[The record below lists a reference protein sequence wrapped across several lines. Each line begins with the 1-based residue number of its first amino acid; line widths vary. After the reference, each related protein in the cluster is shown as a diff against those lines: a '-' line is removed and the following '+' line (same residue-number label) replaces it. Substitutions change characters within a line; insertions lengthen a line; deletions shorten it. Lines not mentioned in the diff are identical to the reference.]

1 MAAAANIKVADGRPV
16 APEDILPLTVE
27 GLTFEAGGK
36 QILSRLNFRLE
47 GESQSFIIGPNGA
60 GKSVLL
66 RLCHGLLLPT
76 SGQVVWASKAEAK
89 PSLQQAMVFQRPVLL
104 RRSVRANV
112 EYALFVRGVHGPER
126 RRHATL
132 ALEETGLIDL
142 AEQPARV
149 LSIGEQQRLALAR
162 VWALHPRVLFLDEP
176 TAHLD
181 PSSTRVVEDII
192 TRISESGTK
201 IIMTSHDMGQV
212 QRLADE
218 ILFLHGGH
226 LIEQTSVDQFFS
238 QPRTREG
245 KLFVEGDLLW

>member
-1 MAAAANIKVADGRPV
+1 VAETDIEVADGRLA
-16 APEDILPLTVE
+16 APKDILPLTVE

-36 QILSRLNFRLE
+36 QILTRINFRLE

-66 RLCHGLLLPT
+66 RLCHGLLQPT
-76 SGQVVWASKAEAK
+76 SGAVIWTVTAVGK
-89 PSLQQAMVFQRPVLL
+89 PSMQQAMVFQRPLLL
-104 RRSVRANV
+104 RRSVRANI
-112 EYALFVRGVHGPER
+112 EYALFLRGIKGAKR
-126 RRHATL
+126 RRDAIR
-132 ALEETGLIDL
+132 ALEGTGLADL

-181 PSSTRVVEDII
+181 PSSTRMIEEII
-192 TRISESGTK
+192 TQIIRSGTK

-218 ILFLHGGH
+218 ILFLHGGR
-226 LIEQTSVDQFFS
+226 LIEQTPVDQFFS
-238 QPRTREG
+238 QPRTQEG
-245 KLFVEGDLLW
+245 KLFIEGNLLW

>member
-1 MAAAANIKVADGRPV
+1 MAAANIEVAVGRPV

-66 RLCHGLLLPT
+66 RLCHGLLQPT
-76 SGQVVWASKAEAK
+76 AGEVVWASTAEAK

-112 EYALFVRGVHGPER
+112 EYALFVRGVRKPER

-132 ALEETGLIDL
+132 ALEETGLSHL
-142 AEQPARV
+142 AEQSARV

-192 TRISESGTK
+192 TRIFESGTK

-212 QRLADE
+212 QRLAGE

-245 KLFVEGDLLW
+245 KLFVEGSLLW

>member
-1 MAAAANIKVADGRPV
+1 MAGVNIEVADRRP
-16 APEDILPLTVE
+16 AASEDILPLTAE

-47 GESQSFIIGPNGA
+47 GESPSFIIGPNGA

-66 RLCHGLLLPT
+66 RLCHGLLQPT
-76 SGQVVWASKAEAK
+76 AGKVIWAATAEAK

-104 RRSVRANV
+104 RRSVRANI
-112 EYALFVRGVHGPER
+112 EYALFVRGIRGSER
-126 RRHATL
+126 QRHVTR
-132 ALEETGLIDL
+132 ALEETGLANL

-192 TRISESGTK
+192 TRIFESGTK

>member
-1 MAAAANIKVADGRPV
+1 
-16 APEDILPLTVE
+16 
-27 GLTFEAGGK
+27 
-36 QILSRLNFRLE
+36 
-47 GESQSFIIGPNGA
+47 
-60 GKSVLL
+60 
-66 RLCHGLLLPT
+66 
-76 SGQVVWASKAEAK
+76 
-89 PSLQQAMVFQRPVLL
+89 MVFQRPVLL

-112 EYALFVRGVHGPER
+112 EYALFVRGIRGPER
-126 RRHATL
+126 QRHVTR
-132 ALEETGLIDL
+132 ALEETGLANL

-192 TRISESGTK
+192 TRIFESGTK

>member
-1 MAAAANIKVADGRPV
+1 MAGANNEVTDRRPV
-16 APEDILPLTVE
+16 TPEDILPLTVE

-66 RLCHGLLLPT
+66 RLCHGLLQPT
-76 SGQVVWASKAEAK
+76 AGEVVWAATSEAK

-112 EYALFVRGVHGPER
+112 EYALFVRGVRGPER

-132 ALEETGLIDL
+132 ALEETGLFDL

-238 QPRTREG
+238 EPRTREG

>member
-1 MAAAANIKVADGRPV
+1 MAGANIEVADRRPA
-16 APEDILPLTVE
+16 APEDILPLTAE

-47 GESQSFIIGPNGA
+47 GESPSFIIGPNGA

-66 RLCHGLLLPT
+66 RLCHGLLQPT
-76 SGQVVWASKAEAK
+76 AGKVIWAATAEAK

-112 EYALFVRGVHGPER
+112 EYALFVRGIRGLER
-126 RRHATL
+126 QRHVTR
-132 ALEETGLIDL
+132 ALEETGLANL

-192 TRISESGTK
+192 TRIFESGTK

>member
-1 MAAAANIKVADGRPV
+1 MGANIEVADGRPA

-36 QILSRLNFRLE
+36 QILSRLNFCLE

-66 RLCHGLLLPT
+66 RLCHGLLQPT
-76 SGQVVWASKAEAK
+76 AGEVIWATAADAK

-112 EYALFVRGVHGPER
+112 EYALFVRRVRGLER
-126 RRHATL
+126 RRHVTR
-132 ALEETGLIDL
+132 ALEETGLADL

-181 PSSTRVVEDII
+181 PSSTRMVEDII
-192 TRISESGTK
+192 TRIVESGTK

>member
-1 MAAAANIKVADGRPV
+1 MGANIEVDGEKLA
-16 APEDILPLTVE
+16 APADILPLTVE

-36 QILSRLNFRLE
+36 RILSRLNFRLE

-66 RLCHGLLLPT
+66 RLCHGLLQPT
-76 SGQVVWASKAEAK
+76 AGEVVWASAAEAK
-89 PSLQQAMVFQRPVLL
+89 PSLQQAMVFQRPLLL
-104 RRSVRANV
+104 RRSVRANI
-112 EYALFVRGVHGPER
+112 EYALFVRGIRRSER
-126 RRHATL
+126 QQHVTQ
-132 ALEETGLIDL
+132 ALEETGLADL

-149 LSIGEQQRLALAR
+149 LSMGEQQRLALAR

-181 PSSTRVVEDII
+181 PSSTRMVEEII
-192 TRISESGTK
+192 TRIFQGGTK

-218 ILFLHGGH
+218 ILFLHGGR
-226 LIEQTSVDQFFS
+226 LIEQTSADQFFS
-238 QPRTREG
+238 RPRTREG
-245 KLFVEGDLLW
+245 KLFVEGSLLW

>member
-1 MAAAANIKVADGRPV
+1 MAGANIEVADQRLV

-66 RLCHGLLLPT
+66 RLCHGLLQPT
-76 SGQVVWASKAEAK
+76 AGKVIWAATAEAK

-112 EYALFVRGVHGPER
+112 EYALFVRRVRGVER
-126 RRHATL
+126 RRHATR
-132 ALEETGLIDL
+132 ALEETGLADL

-192 TRISESGTK
+192 TRIFESGTK

>member
-1 MAAAANIKVADGRPV
+1 MAGANIEVADRRPV
-16 APEDILPLTVE
+16 VADDILPLTVE

-47 GESQSFIIGPNGA
+47 GESPSFIIGPNGA

-66 RLCHGLLLPT
+66 RLCHGLLQPT
-76 SGQVVWASKAEAK
+76 AGKVIWAATAEAK

-112 EYALFVRGVHGPER
+112 EYALFVRRIRRPER
-126 RRHATL
+126 QRHVTR
-132 ALEETGLIDL
+132 ALEETGLANL

-192 TRISESGTK
+192 TRIFESGTK

-238 QPRTREG
+238 QPGTREG

>member
-1 MAAAANIKVADGRPV
+1 MAGANIKVADGRP
-16 APEDILPLTVE
+16 AASEDILPLMAE
-27 GLTFEAGGK
+27 ELTFEAGGK

-47 GESQSFIIGPNGA
+47 GESPSFIIGPNGA

-66 RLCHGLLLPT
+66 RLCHGLLQPT
-76 SGQVVWASKAEAK
+76 AGKVIWAATAEAK

-112 EYALFVRGVHGPER
+112 EYALFVRGIHGPER
-126 RRHATL
+126 QRHVTR
-132 ALEETGLIDL
+132 ALEETGLASL

-192 TRISESGTK
+192 TRIFESGTK

>member
-1 MAAAANIKVADGRPV
+1 VAAANIEVVDGRPV

-66 RLCHGLLLPT
+66 RLCHGLLQPT
-76 SGQVVWASKAEAK
+76 AGEVVWASTAEAK

-104 RRSVRANV
+104 RRSVWANV
-112 EYALFVRGVHGPER
+112 EYALFVRGIRGPER
-126 RRHATL
+126 RRYVAR
-132 ALEETGLIDL
+132 ALEETGLADL
-142 AEQPARV
+142 AEQSARV

-192 TRISESGTK
+192 TRIFESGTK

>member
-1 MAAAANIKVADGRPV
+1 VAGANIEIADRRPE

-36 QILSRLNFRLE
+36 QILSRLTFCLE
-47 GESQSFIIGPNGA
+47 GESPSFIIGPNGA

-66 RLCHGLLLPT
+66 RLCHGLLQPT
-76 SGQVVWASKAEAK
+76 AGKVIWAATAAAK
-89 PSLQQAMVFQRPVLL
+89 PSSQQAMVFQRPVLL
-104 RRSVRANV
+104 RRSVRANI
-112 EYALFVRGVHGPER
+112 EYALFVRKIRRPER
-126 RRHATL
+126 QRHVTR
-132 ALEETGLIDL
+132 ALEETGLANL

-192 TRISESGTK
+192 TRIFESGTK

-218 ILFLHGGH
+218 VLFLHGGH

-245 KLFVEGDLLW
+245 KLFVEGNLLW

>member
-1 MAAAANIKVADGRPV
+1 MAGANIEVADGRPA

-47 GESQSFIIGPNGA
+47 GESPSFIIGPNGA

-66 RLCHGLLLPT
+66 RLCHGLLQPT
-76 SGQVVWASKAEAK
+76 AGKVVWAATAEAK

-112 EYALFVRGVHGPER
+112 EYALFVRGIRGSER
-126 RRHATL
+126 QRYVAR
-132 ALEETGLIDL
+132 ALEETGLSDL

-192 TRISESGTK
+192 TRIFESGTK

>member
-1 MAAAANIKVADGRPV
+1 VAGMNIELADTRPA
-16 APEDILPLTVE
+16 APEDILPLMVE
-27 GLTFEAGGK
+27 GLAFEAGGK
-36 QILSRLNFRLE
+36 QILNRLDFRLE

-66 RLCHGLLLPT
+66 RLCHGLLQPT
-76 SGQVVWASKAEAK
+76 AGKVVWATTAEAK
-89 PSLQQAMVFQRPVLL
+89 PSQQQAMVFQRPVLL

-112 EYALFVRGVHGPER
+112 EYALIVRGFRGPER
-126 RRHATL
+126 RRRVTL
-132 ALEETGLIDL
+132 ALEETGLADL

-149 LSIGEQQRLALAR
+149 LSSGEQQRLALAR

-181 PSSTRVVEDII
+181 PSSTRMVEEII
-192 TRISESGTK
+192 TRIFQSGTK

-218 ILFLHGGH
+218 ILFLHGGR
-226 LIEQTSVDQFFS
+226 LIEQTSVDRFFS
-238 QPRTREG
+238 QPKTREG
-245 KLFVEGDLLW
+245 KLFVEGNLLW

>member
-1 MAAAANIKVADGRPV
+1 MAGANIEVADRRPV

-47 GESQSFIIGPNGA
+47 GESPSFIIGPNGA

-66 RLCHGLLLPT
+66 RLCHGLLQPT
-76 SGQVVWASKAEAK
+76 AGKVIWAATAEAK

-104 RRSVRANV
+104 RRSVRANI
-112 EYALFVRGVHGPER
+112 EYALFVRGIRGSER
-126 RRHATL
+126 QRHVTR
-132 ALEETGLIDL
+132 ALEETGLANL

-192 TRISESGTK
+192 TRIFESGTK

>member
-1 MAAAANIKVADGRPV
+1 MVGVNNEVTDGRP
-16 APEDILPLTVE
+16 ATPEDILPLTVE

-47 GESQSFIIGPNGA
+47 GESPSFIIGPNGA

-66 RLCHGLLLPT
+66 RLCHGLLQPT
-76 SGQVVWASKAEAK
+76 AGKVIWAATAEAK

-112 EYALFVRGVHGPER
+112 EYALFVRGIHGPER
-126 RRHATL
+126 QRHVTR
-132 ALEETGLIDL
+132 ALEETGLANL

-192 TRISESGTK
+192 TRIFESGTK

>member
-1 MAAAANIKVADGRPV
+1 MWTTAAG
-16 APEDILPLTVE
+16 
-27 GLTFEAGGK
+27 
-36 QILSRLNFRLE
+36 
-47 GESQSFIIGPNGA
+47 
-60 GKSVLL
+60 
-66 RLCHGLLLPT
+66 
-76 SGQVVWASKAEAK
+76 AK

-112 EYALFVRGVHGPER
+112 EYALFVRRIRGPER
-126 RRHATL
+126 RRNATRVVEEAGL
-132 ALEETGLIDL
+132 ADL

-192 TRISESGTK
+192 TRIFESGTK

>member
-1 MAAAANIKVADGRPV
+1 MAGANIEVADRRP
-16 APEDILPLTVE
+16 AASEDILPLTAE

-47 GESQSFIIGPNGA
+47 GESPSFIIGPNGA

-66 RLCHGLLLPT
+66 RLCHGLLQPT
-76 SGQVVWASKAEAK
+76 AGKVIWAATAEAK

-112 EYALFVRGVHGPER
+112 EYALIVRGFRRPER
-126 RRHATL
+126 RRRVTL
-132 ALEETGLIDL
+132 ALEETGLADL

-149 LSIGEQQRLALAR
+149 LSSGEQQRLALAR

-181 PSSTRVVEDII
+181 PSSTRMVEEII
-192 TRISESGTK
+192 SRIFEGGTK

-218 ILFLHGGH
+218 ILFLHGGR
-226 LIEQTSVDQFFS
+226 LIEQTSVDRFFS
-238 QPRTREG
+238 QPKTREG
-245 KLFVEGDLLW
+245 KLFVEGNLLW

>member
-1 MAAAANIKVADGRPV
+1 MAGANIEVADRRPV

-47 GESQSFIIGPNGA
+47 GESPSFIIGPNGA

-66 RLCHGLLLPT
+66 RLCHGLLQPT
-76 SGQVVWASKAEAK
+76 VGKVIWAATAKAK

-104 RRSVRANV
+104 RRSVRANI
-112 EYALFVRGVHGPER
+112 EYALFVRGIRGAER
-126 RRHATL
+126 QRHVTR
-132 ALEETGLIDL
+132 ALEETGLANL

-192 TRISESGTK
+192 TRIFESGTK

>member
-1 MAAAANIKVADGRPV
+1 MAGVNIDGADRRPAAS
-16 APEDILPLTVE
+16 EDILPLTAE

-47 GESQSFIIGPNGA
+47 GESPSFIIGPTGA

-66 RLCHGLLLPT
+66 RLCHGLLQPT
-76 SGQVVWASKAEAK
+76 AGEVVWAAKAEAK

-112 EYALFVRGVHGPER
+112 EYALFVRGIRGSER
-126 RRHATL
+126 QRHVTR
-132 ALEETGLIDL
+132 ALEETGLADL

-181 PSSTRVVEDII
+181 PSSTRVVEEII
-192 TRISESGTK
+192 TRIFQSGTK

>member
-1 MAAAANIKVADGRPV
+1 MAGANIEVADGRPA
-16 APEDILPLTVE
+16 APEDILPLMAE
-27 GLTFEAGGK
+27 ELTFEAGGK

-47 GESQSFIIGPNGA
+47 GESPSFIIGPNGA

-66 RLCHGLLLPT
+66 RLCHGLLQPT
-76 SGQVVWASKAEAK
+76 AGKVIWAATAEAK

-112 EYALFVRGVHGPER
+112 EYALFVRGIRGPER
-126 RRHATL
+126 QRHVTR
-132 ALEETGLIDL
+132 ALEETGLANL

-192 TRISESGTK
+192 TRIFESGTK

>member
-1 MAAAANIKVADGRPV
+1 MAGANIEVADQRLV

-47 GESQSFIIGPNGA
+47 GESPSFIIGPNGA

-66 RLCHGLLLPT
+66 RLCHGLLQPT
-76 SGQVVWASKAEAK
+76 AGEVVWAATAESK

-112 EYALFVRGVHGPER
+112 EYALFVRGIRGSER
-126 RRHATL
+126 RRYVAR
-132 ALEETGLIDL
+132 ALEETGLSDL

-192 TRISESGTK
+192 TRISASGTK

>member
-1 MAAAANIKVADGRPV
+1 MAGANIEVADRRP
-16 APEDILPLTVE
+16 AASEDILPLTAE

-47 GESQSFIIGPNGA
+47 GESPSFIIGPNGA

-66 RLCHGLLLPT
+66 RLCHGLLQPT
-76 SGQVVWASKAEAK
+76 AGKVIWAATAEAK

-112 EYALFVRGVHGPER
+112 EYALIVRGIRGSER
-126 RRHATL
+126 QRHVTR
-132 ALEETGLIDL
+132 ALEETGLANL
-142 AEQPARV
+142 AEQAARV

-192 TRISESGTK
+192 TRIFESGTK

>member
-1 MAAAANIKVADGRPV
+1 VAAASIEVADRRPV

-36 QILSRLNFRLE
+36 QILSHLNFRLE
-47 GESQSFIIGPNGA
+47 GEFPSFIIGPNGA

-66 RLCHGLLLPT
+66 RLCHGLLQPT
-76 SGQVVWASKAEAK
+76 AGKVIWATAAEAK

-104 RRSVRANV
+104 RRAVRANV
-112 EYALFVRGVHGPER
+112 EYALFVRGIHGPER
-126 RRHATL
+126 QRHVTR
-132 ALEETGLIDL
+132 ALEETGLANL

-192 TRISESGTK
+192 TRIFESGTK

>member
-1 MAAAANIKVADGRPV
+1 MGANIEVDGEQL
-16 APEDILPLTVE
+16 ATPEDILPLTVE

-36 QILSRLNFRLE
+36 RILSRLNFRLE

-66 RLCHGLLLPT
+66 RLCHGLLQPT
-76 SGQVVWASKAEAK
+76 AGEVVWASAAEAK
-89 PSLQQAMVFQRPVLL
+89 PSLQQAMVFQRPLLL

-112 EYALFVRGVHGPER
+112 EYALFVRGIRGSER
-126 RRHATL
+126 RQHVAQ
-132 ALEETGLIDL
+132 ALEETGLADL

-149 LSIGEQQRLALAR
+149 LSMGEQQRLALAR

-181 PSSTRVVEDII
+181 PSSTRMVEEII
-192 TRISESGTK
+192 TRIFQGGTK

-218 ILFLHGGH
+218 ILFLHGGR
-226 LIEQTSVDQFFS
+226 LIEQTSADQFFS
-238 QPRTREG
+238 RPRTQEG
-245 KLFVEGDLLW
+245 KLFVEGSLLW

>member
-1 MAAAANIKVADGRPV
+1 MAGANIEVADRRP
-16 APEDILPLTVE
+16 AASEDILPLTAE

-47 GESQSFIIGPNGA
+47 GESPSFIIGPNGA

-66 RLCHGLLLPT
+66 RLCHGLLQPT
-76 SGQVVWASKAEAK
+76 AGKVIWAATAEAK

-112 EYALFVRGVHGPER
+112 EYALFVRGISGPER
-126 RRHATL
+126 QRHVTR
-132 ALEETGLIDL
+132 ALEETGLANL

-192 TRISESGTK
+192 TRIFESGTK

>member
-1 MAAAANIKVADGRPV
+1 MAGVNIEVTDGRPA
-16 APEDILPLTVE
+16 APEDILPLTAE

-47 GESQSFIIGPNGA
+47 GESPSFIIGPNGA

-66 RLCHGLLLPT
+66 RLCHGLLQPT
-76 SGQVVWASKAEAK
+76 AGEVVWAATAEAK
-89 PSLQQAMVFQRPVLL
+89 PSLQQAMVIQRPVMF

-112 EYALFVRGVHGPER
+112 EYALFVRGIHGHER
-126 RRHATL
+126 QRHVTR
-132 ALEETGLIDL
+132 ALEETGLANL

-181 PSSTRVVEDII
+181 PSSTRMVEDII
-192 TRISESGTK
+192 TRIFESGTK

-226 LIEQTSVDQFFS
+226 LIEQTSVDKFFS

-245 KLFVEGDLLW
+245 KLFVEGNLLW

>member
-1 MAAAANIKVADGRPV
+1 MVRANNEVTDGRP
-16 APEDILPLTVE
+16 ATPEDILPLTVE

-66 RLCHGLLLPT
+66 RLCHGLLQPT
-76 SGQVVWASKAEAK
+76 AGEVVWAATAEAK

-104 RRSVRANV
+104 RRSVRANI
-112 EYALFVRGVHGPER
+112 EYALVVRGIRGSER
-126 RRHATL
+126 RRYVTR
-132 ALEETGLIDL
+132 ALEETGLANL

-149 LSIGEQQRLALAR
+149 LSIGGQQRLALAR

-192 TRISESGTK
+192 TRIFESGTK

-226 LIEQTSVDQFFS
+226 LIEKTSVDQFFS

>member
-1 MAAAANIKVADGRPV
+1 VAGANIEVADQRLV

-47 GESQSFIIGPNGA
+47 RESPSFIIGPNGA

-66 RLCHGLLLPT
+66 RLCHGLLQPT
-76 SGQVVWASKAEAK
+76 VGKVIWAATAKAK

-104 RRSVRANV
+104 RRSVRANI
-112 EYALFVRGVHGPER
+112 EYALFVRGIRGSER
-126 RRHATL
+126 QRHVTR
-132 ALEETGLIDL
+132 ALEETGLADL

-162 VWALHPRVLFLDEP
+162 VWAFHPRVLFLDEP

-181 PSSTRVVEDII
+181 PSSTRMVEDII
-192 TRISESGTK
+192 TRIFESGTK

>member
-1 MAAAANIKVADGRPV
+1 MAGANIEVADQRLV

-47 GESQSFIIGPNGA
+47 GESPSFIIGPNGA

-66 RLCHGLLLPT
+66 RLCHGLLQPT
-76 SGQVVWASKAEAK
+76 AGKVIWAATAEAK

-112 EYALFVRGVHGPER
+112 EYALFVRGVRGSER
-126 RRHATL
+126 RRYATR
-132 ALEETGLIDL
+132 ALEETGLANL

-192 TRISESGTK
+192 TRIFESGTK